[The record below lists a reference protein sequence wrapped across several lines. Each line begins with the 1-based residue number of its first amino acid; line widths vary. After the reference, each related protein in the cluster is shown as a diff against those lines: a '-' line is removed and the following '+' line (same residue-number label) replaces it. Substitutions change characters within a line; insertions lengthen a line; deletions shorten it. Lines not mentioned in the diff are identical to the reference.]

1 MEDALAQL
9 AKFLPAMVDSYSVDY
24 PEFPT
29 VELTDEDELQR
40 RGRIYRHEHDG
51 PGDAWL
57 LEAAADSCRLSFRFV
72 NPKPCL
78 LEILRRLSASAEIKS
93 LRKTPLK
100 GYHCTF
106 IFCASETF
114 APAAELRRL
123 KETLRDLEISAEK
136 VEADSI
142 EFIKRRA
149 KLI

>member
-1 MEDALAQL
+1 MDDALAQL
-9 AKFLPAMVDSYSVDY
+9 QKFLPAMVDCHSVDF

-40 RGRIYRHEHDG
+40 RGRVYRHEHDG

-57 LEAAADSCRLSFRFV
+57 LEAAADSCRLSIRFAS
-72 NPKPCL
+72 PRPCL
-78 LEILRRLSASAEIKS
+78 SEILRRLGASAKIKS
-93 LRKTPLK
+93 LRRTPLK

-106 IFCASETF
+106 IFCACDTL

-123 KETLRDLEISAEK
+123 KETLMDLEILAAK
-136 VEADSI
+136 VEAESC